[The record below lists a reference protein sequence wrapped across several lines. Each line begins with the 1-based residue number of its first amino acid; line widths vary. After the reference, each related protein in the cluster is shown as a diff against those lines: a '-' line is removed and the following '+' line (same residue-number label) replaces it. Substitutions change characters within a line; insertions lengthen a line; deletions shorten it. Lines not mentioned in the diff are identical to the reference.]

1 MVKYHVQ
8 DHFDAVFVERLDQ
21 IFQFIAFMIMLHNRS
36 ITRIRCKERN
46 RIVSPVIQ
54 DTFAVYIAHCLK
66 LVELKNRH
74 QFHGIYTKRQKVR
87 NLFF

>member
-1 MVKYHVQ
+1 
-8 DHFDAVFVERLDQ
+8 
-21 IFQFIAFMIMLHNRS
+21 MIMLDHRR
-36 ITRIRCKERN
+36 ITGIRRKERN

-54 DTFAVYIAHCLK
+54 NTLAVHIAHRLK